1 MLIIKGALQY
11 ILPKNLVHSSCSQA
25 YLIKKSY
32 LNLHASKLH
41 RNENQP
47 VFNQPKQQQQNT
59 CILSIHAIGKALNFI
74 RPHSSWVSPAQLF

>member
-1 MLIIKGALQY
+1 MLIIKGAIQY

-25 YLIKKSY
+25 YVIKKSF

-47 VFNQPKQQQQNT
+47 VFNQQQQKKP
-59 CILSIHAIGKALNFI
+59 CILSIM
-74 RPHSSWVSPAQLF
+74 R